1 MRNWID
7 YFDKASASLKKLT
20 DEPLPNVWEALAKS
34 KVDPV
39 IEGLNFIYRNADD
52 ADSVRSEADHLVRVL
67 KERS

>member
-7 YFDKASASLKKLT
+7 YFDKASASLKKLV

-52 ADSVRSEADHLVRVL
+52 VNSVRSEADHLVRVL
-67 KERS
+67 KERN